1 MPPTDELGAAAIDLD
16 ELVEVAGLLAD
27 AARRQ
32 TLAGFRRPML
42 VEDKGGTDAS
52 TIDGSGFDPVTAA
65 DRAAEAAMREVLR
78 DRRPDDGVRGEEL
91 DDTTG
96 TSGLTWV
103 LDPIDG
109 TRSYIAG
116 MPTWGTLIAIS
127 DGTRPFLGIIAQ
139 PHVGER
145 FVGIDHPERR
155 QAWLQRQGGR
165 SPLRTRVRSLDEAV
179 LFTTFPE
186 VGTPAERAAFERVRD
201 RVRMTRYGADC
212 YAYALLAA
220 GHVDLV
226 VEAGLKPHD
235 VHALVPIVEAAGGVA
250 TAWDGSPGH
259 EGGRLLAAGSADL
272 HRAAMDLLAGVPDRG

>member
-1 MPPTDELGAAAIDLD
+1 MSPTDELGPVAIDLD
-16 ELVEVAGLLAD
+16 ELVEVAGVVAD

-32 TLAGFRRPML
+32 TLAAFRRPML
-42 VEDKGGTDAS
+42 VEDKAGPDAT
-52 TIDGSGFDPVTAA
+52 TIDGSGFDPVTVA

-91 DDTTG
+91 DDTPG
-96 TSGLTWV
+96 TSGMTWV

-127 DGTRPFLGIIAQ
+127 DGTRPFLGIIDQ

-145 FVGIDHPERR
+145 FVGIDHSERR

-165 SPLRTRVRSLDEAV
+165 SPLRTRARDLAHAI

-186 VGTPAERAAFERVRD
+186 VGAPAERDAFERVRD

-226 VEAGLKPHD
+226 IEAGLKPHD
-235 VHALVPIVEAAGGVA
+235 VHALVPVVEAAGGVA

-259 EGGRLLAAGSADL
+259 EGGRFVAAGSAEL
-272 HRAAMDLLAGVPDRG
+272 HDAAMDLLADDRMGA